1 MSTLVILGLKR
12 SGMCECE
19 RVCLRACARVSPS
32 WLACIRCQGG
42 KCEVSLATFK
52 SAAMSV
58 KADGPAAEE
67 KEHSGL
73 YYSDEDDD
81 LGAFSDAEI
90 GCEDGGRSA
99 VGRSQSATK
108 TEGCVPQKHRLW
120 LQRSCVEKRALAAVE
135 GTSESAH
142 FAPIVRVT
150 DEALVLR

>member
-1 MSTLVILGLKR
+1 MSTLVILGLKH

-67 KEHSGL
+67 EENSGL

-99 VGRSQSATK
+99 AEGHKARQRRKAACCRNTVYGCKDRVWRSVRSQQLR
-108 TEGCVPQKHRLW
+108 ELR
-120 LQRSCVEKRALAAVE
+120 RAL
-135 GTSESAH
+135 TSPRL
-142 FAPIVRVT
+142 FV
-150 DEALVLR
+150 